1 MTTSQRTGRVGVL
14 VALGVVLS
22 ACGVAGIGSSD
33 PDPDATRL
41 AAWSEATAIDQAQRE
56 EWHDPQ
62 LRTRLVDTDEEREDA
77 ITTLPSSVPTA
88 EVARVR
94 AVGLDESVLVIAVF
108 NRCTETSRLVLDDGA
123 LRLVIDRDEGS
134 VCGWAPVQVE
144 AWSASRAN
152 LPDPVVFRDQRGDP
166 A

>member
-1 MTTSQRTGRVGVL
+1 MTNPQRTGRAVVL

-22 ACGVAGIGSSD
+22 ACGAAGIGSSD
-33 PDPDATRL
+33 PDATRL
-41 AAWSEATAIDQAQRE
+41 TAWSEATATDQTQRE

-77 ITTLPSSVPTA
+77 ITALPSSVPTA

-94 AVGLDESVLVIAVF
+94 AVGLDESVLVIAVYAK
-108 NRCTETSRLVLDDGA
+108 CTETSRLVLDDGV

-144 AWSASRAN
+144 AWSVPREN
-152 LPDPVVFRDQRGDP
+152 LPDPVVFRDQRGEP